1 MDTENKMNK
10 QFKMQH
16 KVGIKGSVGKHTCNN
31 NQIPNSSMKKINVT
45 NVTTTKVDEL
55 NKKTTVLTDYST
67 ATACYYSLSET
78 ENLPHFI
85 NVKKA
90 F

>member
-1 MDTENKMNK
+1 MKTEWK
-10 QFKMQH
+10 QM
-16 KVGIKGSVGKHTCNN
+16 
-31 NQIPNSSMKKINVT
+31 NVT
-45 NVTTTKVDEL
+45 NVTATKVDEL
-55 NKKTTVLTDYST
+55 NKKTTVLTDYRT

-90 F
+90 FYHTNYAVHTL